1 MARRLGT
8 LSGQSPQRLRGRGHR
23 RAGIHGAS
31 AAYHLARAGARVA
44 VLDRLTPAGGPT
56 GLSSGVCRAYY
67 TNHFL
72 AETARDSMRMMAA
85 FDEIAPGHDAAFR
98 RTGFLFLHPP
108 QDTTEVTANAEQL
121 NELGIRVE
129 VYQADALR
137 REFPQFELDG
147 IGIGAFEL
155 DAGYADPAGTTAGVM
170 AGAIA
175 AGATLRS
182 NTPVVEI
189 APRPGGGAVLRL
201 GRGEMLEAE
210 RLLIAAGPWTAP
222 LTHQLRVDLP
232 LTVERHVVAIAR
244 LDHDRAVPF
253 GHGDLRTGYYCR
265 PEGSNHLPAGLDSRR

>member
-23 RAGIHGAS
+23 RWVHGAS

-85 FDEIAPGHDAAFR
+85 FDEIAPDHDAAFR

-129 VYQADALR
+129 VCQADALR
-137 REFPQFELDG
+137 RESPQRSSGPCRWLRGSRSDG
-147 IGIGAFEL
+147 RP
-155 DAGYADPAGTTAGVM
+155 PA
-170 AGAIA
+170 
-175 AGATLRS
+175 R
-182 NTPVVEI
+182 
-189 APRPGGGAVLRL
+189 
-201 GRGEMLEAE
+201 
-210 RLLIAAGPWTAP
+210 
-222 LTHQLRVDLP
+222 
-232 LTVERHVVAIAR
+232 
-244 LDHDRAVPF
+244 
-253 GHGDLRTGYYCR
+253 
-265 PEGSNHLPAGLDSRR
+265 